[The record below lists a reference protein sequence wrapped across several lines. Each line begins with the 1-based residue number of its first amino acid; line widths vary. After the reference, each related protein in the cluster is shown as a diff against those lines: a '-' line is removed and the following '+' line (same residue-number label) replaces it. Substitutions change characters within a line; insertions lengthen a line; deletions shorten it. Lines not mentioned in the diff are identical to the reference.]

1 MKPSNQAL
9 ILDYLAGRLSGE
21 RRREFEAALAE
32 DAALAEEVNV
42 QRRVLEVIDQAGD
55 LALKERLGELLP
67 KYQPTPVARPR
78 QRRRIGWWAAAAAAI
93 LLLLLLGPGRSLFRS
108 SQADDIFAQHYQA
121 YELPFGVRGN
131 AETRS
136 ADLQQAASYYQSGD
150 FYEALGYFEA
160 IVAQNPDSKYR
171 LALAICQ
178 MEIQQYHTALQTLY
192 TLIEPADLIYAE
204 QARWYAALAHLALD
218 QSFAARPLL
227 QSLADAEDAY
237 QGAAARQLLREEI
250 FFEKNSLQ

>member
-1 MKPSNQAL
+1 
-9 ILDYLAGRLSGE
+9 
-21 RRREFEAALAE
+21 
-32 DAALAEEVNV
+32 
-42 QRRVLEVIDQAGD
+42 
-55 LALKERLGELLP
+55 
-67 KYQPTPVARPR
+67 
-78 QRRRIGWWAAAAAAI
+78 
-93 LLLLLLGPGRSLFRS
+93 
-108 SQADDIFAQHYQA
+108 
-121 YELPFGVRGN
+121 
-131 AETRS
+131 
-136 ADLQQAASYYQSGD
+136 
-150 FYEALGYFEA
+150 
-160 IVAQNPDSKYR
+160 
-171 LALAICQ
+171 